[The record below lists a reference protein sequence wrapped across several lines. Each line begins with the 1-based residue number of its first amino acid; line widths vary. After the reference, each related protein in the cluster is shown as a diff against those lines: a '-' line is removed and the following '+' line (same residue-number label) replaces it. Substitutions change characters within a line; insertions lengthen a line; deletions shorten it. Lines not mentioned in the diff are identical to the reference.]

1 MPMEAFLLI
10 DPTPEDIE
18 DLMIKR
24 VSNYKIPKNSPLIIE
39 TFMWTKQIFKVS
51 TKFVFKSPLF

>member
-10 DPTPEDIE
+10 DPTPEEVE

-39 TFMWTKQIFKVS
+39 TFMWITQIFKVS
-51 TKFVFKSPLF
+51 KKYSLSFF